1 MSPNFKT
8 TQVVC
13 LADGETIL
21 HITGIFPNIS
31 ICSTSQILNCVAVLQ
46 LINSFA
52 QQSPNL

>member
-21 HITGIFPNIS
+21 HITDIYLFLLGSLSKHFNLLYKSDTELRSCTS
-31 ICSTSQILNCVAVLQ
+31 ID
-46 LINSFA
+46 
-52 QQSPNL
+52 